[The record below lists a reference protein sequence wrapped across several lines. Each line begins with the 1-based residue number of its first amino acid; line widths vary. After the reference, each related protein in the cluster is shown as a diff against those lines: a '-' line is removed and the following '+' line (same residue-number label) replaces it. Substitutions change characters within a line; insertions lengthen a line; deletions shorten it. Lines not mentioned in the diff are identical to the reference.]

1 MSFELDLRAFIE
13 KAKGNADQVVKKV
26 GIDILTSV
34 INRSPVGNPSLW
46 KVNATAKEY
55 NEAVM
60 SYNAELR
67 TNPEN
72 LTKNGR
78 LRRGLK
84 VSDSIDYV
92 MPAGYVGGRFRGN
105 WQVSFGV
112 PAAGETG
119 RIDPE
124 SDTTLNAGSTVI
136 AAYNSSINSIWITNN
151 VPYSVP
157 LEYGHSSQAPLGMV
171 RVTMADAQKYIR
183 DAVQELDR

>member
-67 TNPEN
+67 TSPEN
-72 LTKNGR
+72 LTRNGR
-78 LRRGLK
+78 LKRGLK
-84 VSDSIDYV
+84 VNDSMEYV

-105 WQVSFGV
+105 WQVTFNAEAV
-112 PAAGETG
+112 GETG

-124 SDTTLNAGSTVI
+124 SNQTLNAGV
-136 AAYNSSINSIWITNN
+136 AVLGA
-151 VPYSVP
+151 VDV
-157 LEYGHSSQAPLGMV
+157 SSQ
-171 RVTMADAQKYIR
+171 RR
-183 DAVQELDR
+183 